1 MWQDLEVPAS
11 TWDGLP
17 VAADPPYG
25 ASVLVWRRDAGG
37 ERQWLLLHRA
47 HGGPDYAGD
56 WA

>member
-1 MWQDLEVPAS
+1 MWQGLEVPTS

-25 ASVLVWRRDAGG
+25 ASVLVGRRDAGG
-37 ERQWLLLHRA
+37 EREWLLLHRA